1 MAADGYEATA
11 VGASRKRTRLTRTYP
26 VHTLEEAL
34 AVPTAVYEANSGLPF
49 DRVLLA
55 RELDTTPSSSAFTM
69 KLSSSARYGLTKGG
83 AGAERVSLT
92 ALGESLVGPQ
102 DQDERRRALVEVS
115 LKPEPFRRFY
125 EMLDGKKVP
134 GDSYAENVLRRELS
148 LQPELTAE
156 CLSIIKKNGLL
167 TGIITD
173 VGGSL
178 YVRLPSSR
186 AAQDVAPPP
195 PAASKAPRRDVAPT
209 PPAAEPGP
217 PPDQG
222 AVFIGHAGAEDV
234 AQEVKAILTS
244 FGIPSVQAEADPD
257 DGFLVSPKTI
267 EAMRRCTA
275 AVIIFAEARSGSWA
289 GLGLRLV
296 TPKILAQLGAAAA
309 LYGNRVIPMNE
320 SGFDSDIQWDGLG
333 FHRERLHEMGLQLLG
348 RLHELG
354 VIQVRVGA

>member
-1 MAADGYEATA
+1 MAASGYETTA

-83 AGAERVSLT
+83 AGEERVSLT
-92 ALGESLVGPQ
+92 GLGESLVGPQ
-102 DQDERRRALVEVS
+102 DPNERRRALVEVS

-134 GDSYAENVLRRELS
+134 DDSYAENVLRRELS

-156 CLSIIKKNGLL
+156 CLRIIKKNGLL

-173 VGGSL
+173 VAGSL
-178 YVRLPSSR
+178 YVRLSASR
-186 AAQDVAPPP
+186 SAQDVAPPP
-195 PAASKAPRRDVAPT
+195 PAASTAPRRDDAST

-234 AQEVKAILTS
+234 AQTVKGILSS

-257 DGFLVSPKTI
+257 DGFLVSPRTI
-267 EAMRRCTA
+267 ESMRGCAA

-309 LYGNRVIPMNE
+309 LYGDRVVPMNE

-333 FHRERLHEMGLQLLG
+333 FHRERVHEMGLQLLG
-348 RLHELG
+348 QLHKLG

>member
-11 VGASRKRTRLTRTYP
+11 AGASRKRTRLTRTYP

-83 AGAERVSLT
+83 AGEERVSLT
-92 ALGESLVGPQ
+92 GLGESLVGPQ
-102 DQDERRRALVEVS
+102 HPDERRRALVEVS
-115 LKPEPFRRFY
+115 LNPEPFRRFY

-134 GDSYAENVLRRELS
+134 GDSYAENVLRRELG

-156 CLSIIKKNGLL
+156 CLRIIKKNGLL

-178 YVRLPSSR
+178 YVRLSASR

-195 PAASKAPRRDVAPT
+195 AASTPPGRDSDAPT

-234 AQEVKAILTS
+234 AQAVKGILTS

-267 EAMRRCTA
+267 GSMRRCAA

-296 TPKILAQLGAAAA
+296 TPKVLAQLGAAAA
-309 LYGNRVIPMNE
+309 LYGDRVIPMNE

-333 FHRERLHEMGLQLLG
+333 FHRERVHEMGLQLLG
-348 RLHELG
+348 QLHKLG